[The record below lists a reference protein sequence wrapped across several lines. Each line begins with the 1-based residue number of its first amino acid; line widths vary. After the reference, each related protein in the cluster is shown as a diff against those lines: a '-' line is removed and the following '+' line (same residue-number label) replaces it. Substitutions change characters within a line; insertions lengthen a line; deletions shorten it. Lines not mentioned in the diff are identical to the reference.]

1 MKVEEKTNGYHVV
14 ADEGKALKCGDD
26 YFFSAYLPKTIDL
39 STISEID
46 EQDVPQQNGNED
58 EQVEAD
64 NL

>member
-1 MKVEEKTNGYHVV
+1 MKVDKKINGYHVV

-39 STISEID
+39 STISEIK
-46 EQDVPQQNGNED
+46 EQDVPQPNENED
-58 EQVEAD
+58 EQVEDD

>member
-1 MKVEEKTNGYHVV
+1 MKVDKKINGYHVV

-46 EQDVPQQNGNED
+46 EQDVPQKNENED
-58 EQVEAD
+58 GQIEKD

>member
-1 MKVEEKTNGYHVV
+1 MKIEEKTNGYHVV

-58 EQVEAD
+58 EQIEDA

>member
-1 MKVEEKTNGYHVV
+1 MKIEEKTNGYHVV

-39 STISEID
+39 STISEIN
-46 EQDVPQQNGNED
+46 EQDVPQQNDTED

>member
-1 MKVEEKTNGYHVV
+1 MKIEEKTNGYHVV

-46 EQDVPQQNGNED
+46 EQDVPQSYGSED

>member
-1 MKVEEKTNGYHVV
+1 MKVEKKTNGYHVV

-39 STISEID
+39 STLSEIN
-46 EQDVPQQNGNED
+46 EQDVPQPNENED
-58 EQVEAD
+58 EQVEKD

>member
-1 MKVEEKTNGYHVV
+1 MKVDKKINGYHVV

-26 YFFSAYLPKTIDL
+26 YFFSAYLPQTIDL

-46 EQDVPQQNGNED
+46 EKDIPTKSENED
-58 EQVEAD
+58 EQVEKD

>member
-1 MKVEEKTNGYHVV
+1 MKVEKKINGYHVV

-26 YFFSAYLPKTIDL
+26 YFFSAYLPRTIDL

-46 EQDVPQQNGNED
+46 EKDIPTQSENED
-58 EQVEAD
+58 EQVEKD

>member
-1 MKVEEKTNGYHVV
+1 MKIDKKINGYHVV
-14 ADEGKALKCGDD
+14 ADECKALKCGDD
-26 YFFSAYLPKTIDL
+26 YFFSAYLPKTVDL

-46 EQDVPQQNGNED
+46 EQDVPQQNDTED

>member
-1 MKVEEKTNGYHVV
+1 MKVDKKINGYHVV

-26 YFFSAYLPKTIDL
+26 YFFSAYLPQTIDL

-46 EQDVPQQNGNED
+46 EKDIPTQNENED
-58 EQVEAD
+58 EQFEKD

>member
-1 MKVEEKTNGYHVV
+1 MKIEEKTNGYHVV

-46 EQDVPQQNGNED
+46 EKDIPTQNDDEN
-58 EQVEAD
+58 EQVEKD

>member
-1 MKVEEKTNGYHVV
+1 MKVDKKINGYHVV

-46 EQDVPQQNGNED
+46 EQDVPTQNENED
-58 EQVEAD
+58 GQIEKD

>member
-1 MKVEEKTNGYHVV
+1 MKVDEKINGYHVV

-26 YFFSAYLPKTIDL
+26 YFFSAYLPKAIDI
-39 STISEID
+39 STITEID
-46 EQDVPQQNGNED
+46 EQDVPKPNDNED

>member
-1 MKVEEKTNGYHVV
+1 MKVEKKINGYHVV
-14 ADEGKALKCGDD
+14 ADEGKALKCVDD

-46 EQDVPQQNGNED
+46 EKDIPKQSENED
-58 EQVEAD
+58 EQVKKD

>member
-1 MKVEEKTNGYHVV
+1 MKVEKKINGYHVV

-46 EQDVPQQNGNED
+46 EKDIPTQHENED
-58 EQVEAD
+58 GQIEDD

>member
-1 MKVEEKTNGYHVV
+1 MKVEKKINGYHVV

-46 EQDVPQQNGNED
+46 EQDVPQQNENED
-58 EQVEAD
+58 GQIEDD

>member
-1 MKVEEKTNGYHVV
+1 MKVDKKINGYHVV
-14 ADEGKALKCGDD
+14 ADEGKALKCGDN

-46 EQDVPQQNGNED
+46 EKDIPTQNDDEY
-58 EQVEAD
+58 EQVEKD

>member
-1 MKVEEKTNGYHVV
+1 MKVDKKINGYHVV

-26 YFFSAYLPKTIDL
+26 YFFSAYLPNTIDL

-46 EQDVPQQNGNED
+46 EKDIPTQNDDEY
-58 EQVEAD
+58 EQVEKD

>member
-1 MKVEEKTNGYHVV
+1 MTVEKKINGYHVV

-46 EQDVPQQNGNED
+46 EKDIPTQNDDEY
-58 EQVEAD
+58 EQVEKD

>member
-1 MKVEEKTNGYHVV
+1 MKVDKKINGYHVV

-46 EQDVPQQNGNED
+46 EQDVPQPNENED
-58 EQVEAD
+58 EQGEKD

>member
-1 MKVEEKTNGYHVV
+1 MKVDKKINGYHVV

-39 STISEID
+39 STIIEID
-46 EQDVPQQNGNED
+46 EKDIPTKSENED
-58 EQVEAD
+58 EQVEKD

>member
-1 MKVEEKTNGYHVV
+1 MKVEKKINGYHVV

-26 YFFSAYLPKTIDL
+26 YFFSAYLPQTIDL

-46 EQDVPQQNGNED
+46 EKDIPTQNENED
-58 EQVEAD
+58 EQFEKD

>member
-1 MKVEEKTNGYHVV
+1 MKVDKKINGYHVV

-26 YFFSAYLPKTIDL
+26 YFFSAYLP
-39 STISEID
+39 STIGISTITEID
-46 EQDVPQQNGNED
+46 EQDVPKPNANED

>member
-1 MKVEEKTNGYHVV
+1 MKIEEKTNGYHVV
-14 ADEGKALKCGDD
+14 ADEGKALKCGND

-46 EQDVPQQNGNED
+46 EKDVPQQNENED
-58 EQVEAD
+58 EQIEDA

>member
-1 MKVEEKTNGYHVV
+1 MKIEEKTNGYHVV

-46 EQDVPQQNGNED
+46 EQDVPQQNEIED
-58 EQVEAD
+58 EQIEDD

>member
-1 MKVEEKTNGYHVV
+1 MKVDKKINGYHVV

-46 EQDVPQQNGNED
+46 EKDVPTQNENED
-58 EQVEAD
+58 GQIEDD

>member
-1 MKVEEKTNGYHVV
+1 MTVEKKINGYHVV

-26 YFFSAYLPKTIDL
+26 YFFSAYLPQTIDL

-46 EQDVPQQNGNED
+46 EKDIPTQNENED
-58 EQVEAD
+58 GQIEKD

>member
-1 MKVEEKTNGYHVV
+1 MKVDKKINGYHVV

-46 EQDVPQQNGNED
+46 EKDIPTQNENED

>member
-1 MKVEEKTNGYHVV
+1 MKIEEKTNGYHVV

-46 EQDVPQQNGNED
+46 EQDVPKQNENED
-58 EQVEAD
+58 EQIEDA